1 MAPSSVRCYTFAVG
15 GAGGGD
21 VGDDVPG
28 GVQMNASCFLPA
40 SPSCNEIETICYHHA
55 THQQLCHND
64 FLNKMLNY
72 KINRLYYPLHYKQ
85 LL

>member
-40 SPSCNEIETICYHHA
+40 SPSLGSGGACGLVAC
-55 THQQLCHND
+55 D
-64 FLNKMLNY
+64 F
-72 KINRLYYPLHYKQ
+72 
-85 LL
+85 